1 MVMRIW
7 SKGNTPPL
15 LFENK
20 IGAASM
26 ENSIETPQK
35 LKIEPL
41 AIPLLDM
48 EENENTNMKRYL
60 HPYVH
65 CSIIY
70 SSQDKEEA

>member
-1 MVMRIW
+1 
-7 SKGNTPPL
+7 
-15 LFENK
+15 
-20 IGAASM
+20 M

-48 EENENTNMKRYL
+48 EENENTSMKRYL

-70 SSQDKEEA
+70 NSQDMEEA